1 MGDAPGLVTAICGG
15 VGVVLGAWALVV
27 KARTSDSR
35 PLRLLQRLWDWLEGK
50 GYDAQ
55 VPAGLRT
62 AVVAV
67 LSNDRDQAGED
78 R

>member
-50 GYDAQ
+50 GLDQQ
-55 VPAGLRT
+55 VPRSLREAIVT
-62 AVVAV
+62 V
-67 LSNDRDQAGED
+67 LAPGDRAGED
-78 R
+78 L